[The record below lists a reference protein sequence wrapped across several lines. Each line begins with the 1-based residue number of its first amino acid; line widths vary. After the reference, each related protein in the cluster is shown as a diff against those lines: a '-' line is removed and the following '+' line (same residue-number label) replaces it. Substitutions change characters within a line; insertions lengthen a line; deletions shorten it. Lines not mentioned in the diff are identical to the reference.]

1 MTGKERLY
9 AAIRGEA
16 VDRPPLW
23 LREGFNIG
31 GPIKEE
37 PMQDVLGSG
46 GEHGP
51 DFFLGW
57 KNDPLYQE
65 LYDYVKDTA
74 DTMVSWDLNGYLNRF
89 MVIPPEHIHTE
100 EKKVDENTYM
110 VEGRVTTP
118 KGDLTFKDKLLRGI
132 NTYWHIEHL
141 VSTVEDLK
149 KLASVPFHFD
159 PSVVGPYI
167 AAFEKKKKAL
177 GERGIM
183 RLEYPSPIVAI
194 SAAMALEDFLAF
206 SFTEKPFF
214 HELLE
219 EITERLLTITDAI
232 FKGRTLETI
241 VNFGG
246 SEQCTPPM
254 MAPKAF
260 EEYVVPYDGKIIARL
275 KEYGIPV
282 NMHCHGKVRRALS
295 CMKEMGVDS
304 TDPVEPPDAGDV
316 PYGEARKI
324 AGDKLTLVGNLEF
337 DELEYSTPE
346 QIRERI
352 EEISRHGS
360 RRLILGASAGPISKV
375 TSKLVDNYKAWVDS
389 AVECF

>member
-9 AAIRGEA
+9 AAIKGKE

-37 PMQDVLGSG
+37 PMQDVHSSG
-46 GEHGP
+46 GEESV

-57 KNDPLYQE
+57 KDEPLYRE

-89 MVIPPEHIHTE
+89 MVIPPEFIQTE

-110 VEGRVTTP
+110 VEGKVRTP
-118 KGDLTFKDKLLRGI
+118 KGELTFKDKLLRGV
-132 NTYWHIEHL
+132 NTYWHIDHL
-141 VSTVEDLK
+141 VSTVKELQQ
-149 KLASVPFHFD
+149 LASVPFHFD
-159 PSVVGPYI
+159 PSVVEPYVD
-167 AAFEKKKKAL
+167 AFKKKREAV
-177 GERGIM
+177 GDRGIM

-206 SFTEKPFF
+206 SHTEKPLF

-219 EITERLLTITDAI
+219 EITERLMTITDAI
-232 FKGRTLETI
+232 FKGRSLETI

-254 MAPKAF
+254 MEPKAF
-260 EEYVVPYDGKIIARL
+260 DEYVVP
-275 KEYGIPV
+275 
-282 NMHCHGKVRRALS
+282 
-295 CMKEMGVDS
+295 
-304 TDPVEPPDAGDV
+304 
-316 PYGEARKI
+316 
-324 AGDKLTLVGNLEF
+324 
-337 DELEYSTPE
+337 
-346 QIRERI
+346 
-352 EEISRHGS
+352 
-360 RRLILGASAGPISKV
+360 
-375 TSKLVDNYKAWVDS
+375 
-389 AVECF
+389 